1 MMRLM
6 AALADKPW
14 EFALVPHD
22 EVRLNSSFNYLMRN
36 RVSDAQMVMKELLE
50 LLLALLVNEVAP
62 FIQFFFLSSNGINT
76 P

>member
-50 LLLALLVNEVAP
+50 
-62 FIQFFFLSSNGINT
+62 
-76 P
+76 